1 MQHARTNR
9 TRRLACVAGL
19 ALAATLALPLAGCGT
34 TSSTSSNSTDAA
46 SSASSSAEGTTRA
59 AGSSTA
65 DSSAAADAFSYS
77 QGLTDD
83 GTWQNVTALDYVT
96 LPADYAHITLD
107 ASSVAVS
114 EDEIEE
120 QVTNIGKS
128 YATTSQVKDRAV
140 ADGDTVNIDFV
151 GSIDGTEFSG
161 GSTNGKGTDVTIG
174 KTQYVDDFL
183 DQLVGH
189 KPGDTFDVNV
199 TFPDDYSNA
208 DVAGKDATF
217 KTTINYISET
227 EMPAITDDWVAEN
240 LSSTY
245 GWNSVDDMRNGIR
258 QSLESSKVS
267 SAVQTYL
274 MENSQVSE
282 VPQVISDY
290 QAGVLVAQ
298 YQTYADKMGTDLAT
312 MLQTVAGVSSTD
324 ELIENNKDSI
334 EAAAKNYLVYQA
346 VAEDAGITVSDDD
359 VAAYFEQG
367 MGVSD
372 YSSYEQAYG
381 EPYLKM
387 IALVQKV
394 NQLLETGATV
404 DGEAAGSSAADAAQA
419 SNAKADAADSK
430 AESLAADSSSTDGEV
445 RKATA
450 TSAERASSASDA
462 ATSASSVRDASAASE

>member
-19 ALAATLALPLAGCGT
+19 ALAATLALPLAGCSS
-34 TSSTSSNSTDAA
+34 TSSTSSSSTSAA
-46 SSASSSAEGTTRA
+46 SSAAASSAEGTTRA
-59 AGSSTA
+59 ASSAA
-65 DSSAAADAFSYS
+65 DGSAAADAFSYS
-77 QGLTDD
+77 QGLTDS
-83 GTWQNVTALDYVT
+83 GTWEGVTALDYVK

-107 ASSVAVS
+107 ASDVAVS

-120 QVTNIGKS
+120 QVTSIGQS

-161 GSTNGKGTDVTIG
+161 GSTNGKGTNVTIG
-174 KTQYVDDFL
+174 KTQYVDNFL

-189 KPGDTFDVNV
+189 TPGETFDVNV
-199 TFPDDYSNA
+199 TFPDDYANS

-227 EMPAITDDWVAEN
+227 SMPDITDDWVAQN
-240 LSSTY
+240 LSSAY
-245 GWNSVDDMRNGIR
+245 GWNSVADMREGIR

-274 MENSQVSE
+274 MQNSQVSE
-282 VPQVISDY
+282 IPQVITDY

-298 YQTYADKMGTDLAT
+298 YQSYADKMGTDLST
-312 MLQTVAGVSSTD
+312 MLQQVAGVSSTE

-334 EAAAKNYLVYQA
+334 ASAAKNYLVYQA
-346 VAEDAGITVSDDD
+346 VAEAAGITVTDDD

-381 EPYLKM
+381 MPYLKM
-387 IALVQKV
+387 VALVQKV

-404 DGEAAGSSAADAAQA
+404 DGEAAGSSAADAAHA
-419 SNAKADAADSK
+419 SSAKADAAGSK
-430 AESLAADSSSTDGEV
+430 AESAAASSSSTDGEV
-445 RKATA
+445 RKAGASTA
-450 TSAERASSASDA
+450 SASSAHDA
-462 ATSASSVRDASAASE
+462 ATSAGSARDASSASE